1 MEIIVDLY
9 NRIKLTVFDAYFLLS
24 FSRGKRNIVISF
36 FFPEDLPGTYIR
48 RALRVLILE
57 TLRSRFDHFTANDK
71 LRFAVNGFTLPVF
84 PCLRL
89 KIC

>member
-36 FFPEDLPGTYIR
+36 FSRRSPRDIYKTCAQGTNIR
-48 RALRVLILE
+48 
-57 TLRSRFDHFTANDK
+57 D
-71 LRFAVNGFTLPVF
+71 
-84 PCLRL
+84 L
-89 KIC
+89 KIEV